1 MGDKYMVTLIVGL
14 EGLVL
19 WTPKNDSFVDVG
31 LVLNVL
37 DWIKSCGWGG
47 WVFVLSKNLDSP
59 YD

>member
-1 MGDKYMVTLIVGL
+1 MGL